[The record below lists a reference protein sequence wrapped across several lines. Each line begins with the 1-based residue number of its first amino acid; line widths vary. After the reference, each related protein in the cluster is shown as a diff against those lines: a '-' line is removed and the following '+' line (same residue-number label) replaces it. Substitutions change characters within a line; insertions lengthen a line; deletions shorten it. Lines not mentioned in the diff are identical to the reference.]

1 MTEIILDL
9 NRRIGALMTEVQ
21 ALQIK
26 DDAGYNDADIG
37 MSKSLNIEKKIIEH
51 FEEKKSEPVRN
62 WESLNEKNWADIL
75 KALREQET
83 TMLGHLKTACSLITI
98 KMANYKTKRV
108 ALDRE
113 RREAAQKEHEKAI
126 RVEAFEMAEAGIPQH
141 AIDAVIEQEKTEVDL
156 NPLPELRGKTK
167 LDFDW
172 EIKLIPGED
181 DLILKH
187 NPNLLIPTTEGM
199 KKALIAKIKSVV
211 KATNV
216 PDIPG
221 VDIRQ
226 VPSSR
231 RQDLK

>member
-1 MTEIILDL
+1 MTEKEMPGAEIILDL
-9 NRRIGALMTEVQ
+9 NRRIGALMSEVH
-21 ALQIK
+21 ALEIK

-75 KALREQET
+75 KALREQER
-83 TMLGHLKTACSLITI
+83 TMLGHLKTACALITI

-126 RVEAFEMAEAGIPQH
+126 RVEAFEMGEAGIPQH

-172 EIKLIPGED
+172 EKTYSAGSPLNIYEED
-181 DLILKH
+181 EF
-187 NPNLLIPTTEGM
+187 N
-199 KKALIAKIKSVV
+199 
-211 KATNV
+211 
-216 PDIPG
+216 
-221 VDIRQ
+221 
-226 VPSSR
+226 
-231 RQDLK
+231 